1 MPLPRPIKDEPKTTF
16 IGRCMSDEGMKKEF
30 SDSKQRTAVCN
41 SQFSKGKKESR
52 FTHQSIIEVKEDDS
66 LVVKGYIATTH
77 FDGQDVITKTT
88 LDRWADEINSGIP
101 RANKVSINH
110 NRVPHVAG
118 RGIEGTAVVK
128 ELPDGEFGLYV
139 ETIVDKTR
147 EDYAEI
153 KYRVE
158 NGFLDSFSIEYI
170 APEETAVDSKTGAR
184 VLDENTELWGW
195 TLASQPMNENA
206 VMIKE
211 LFKEEDNMVEEETKP
226 EVTEEKVEDTVQ
238 EKPKEEVAEEKEEK
252 MSEEDMKKKK
262 KAEMEKAAKKKM
274 KEVSDEDYQKLVK
287 VKEMEAKEDIKKEI
301 LLAVKED
308 FSKELESLKVETKT
322 KINSEEIEDKE
333 IKEFKEALESKDPSF
348 GFKMAGKMVNKIGG
362 LKTDT
367 KNIYDRALTRS
378 AEGKFNIVNNRLEM
392 KGLGI
397 TTNQNSDT
405 DYLLSSAELADV
417 FDPVI
422 YNYLNQKVTTWNI
435 LPKDDY
441 SMTGNN
447 QVQFTVKTTANTTAS
462 AYTGNAVNLGNVGRK
477 KYMTKFKKYQVGIEV
492 DGDMIAAARGG
503 PIGDVF
509 AQEVKDSTDDL
520 MEVMNAAL
528 FAEVGLETASGV
540 IGFEYITDSAGNG
553 TLYNI
558 DRSGDSYLAPTS
570 ASDTYINGSSAN
582 ITKAKLRE
590 AIRNA
595 IEEGAGL
602 DNLVF
607 VCSPI
612 QYDKIK
618 ELYDDHQRY
627 MTNMARFGFE
637 AIERMSFEGVPVFF
651 DKDCNDDDIFLID
664 TETHRI
670 GMWVPPTVERLG
682 KDSDSEK
689 AFIKTYFC
697 TYNRCP
703 NRMVQIYSLATS

>member
-1 MPLPRPIKDEPKTTF
+1 MHEIRYSYSSVI
-16 IGRCMSDEGMKKEF
+16 EF
-30 SDSKQRTAVCN
+30 
-41 SQFSKGKKESR
+41 
-52 FTHQSIIEVKEDDS
+52 KEDDS

-77 FDGQDVITKTT
+77 FDGQDIITKTT
-88 LDRWADEINSGIP
+88 LERWADEINSGVP

-110 NRVPHVAG
+110 NRTPHVAG
-118 RGIEGTAVVK
+118 RGIEGTAIVK

-147 EDYAEI
+147 EDYTEI

-158 NGFLDSFSIEYI
+158 KGFLDSFSIEYI
-170 APEETAVDSKTGAR
+170 APENTSVDNKTGAR
-184 VLDENTELWGW
+184 ILDETTELWGW
-195 TLASQPMNENA
+195 TLASQPMNEHA

-211 LFKEEDNMVEEETKP
+211 LFKEDDIMVEVTTS
-226 EVTEEKVEDTVQ
+226 EVTEEKIEDTVQ
-238 EKPKEEVAEEKEEK
+238 EESKEKVMKDEED

-262 KAEMEKAAKKKM
+262 KAEMEDAAKKKM
-274 KEVSDEDYQKLVK
+274 KEVPNEDYQKLLK

-301 LLAVKED
+301 LASVKED
-308 FSKELESLKVETKT
+308 FAKELENFKVETKT
-322 KINSEEIEDKE
+322 KINSEDLEMKE
-333 IKEFKEALESKDPSF
+333 IKEFREALNTKDVSL
-348 GFKMAGKMVNKIGG
+348 GFKSAGKMVDVIGG
-362 LKTDT
+362 LKTDV
-367 KNIYDRALTRS
+367 KSIYDRAYSRS
-378 AEGKFNIVNNRLEM
+378 VEGKFNIVNNKLEM

-397 TTNQNSDT
+397 TTNQNTDT

-422 YNYLNQKVTTWNI
+422 YNYLNQKVTTWNL

-441 SMTGNN
+441 SNTGNN
-447 QVQFTVKTTANTTAS
+447 QVQFTVKTAANSTAA
-462 AYTGNAVNLGNVGRK
+462 AYTGNAVILGNVSRK
-477 KYMTKFKKYQVGIEV
+477 KYQTKFKKYQVGIEV
-492 DGDMIAAARGG
+492 DGDMIASARGG

-540 IGFEYITDSAGNG
+540 IGFEYITDSAGNT

-558 DRSGDSYLAPTS
+558 TRSGDSYLAPSS
-570 ASDTYINGSSAN
+570 ATDTYINGSSAN
-582 ITKAKLRE
+582 VTKGQLRQ

-689 AFIKTYFC
+689 AFIKTYFAV
-697 TYNRCP
+697 YNRCP
-703 NRMVQIYSLATS
+703 NRMVQIYGLATA